1 VSGDGENVEA
11 QALETASMTPTLTY
25 RVRRSRRQPEIK
37 TIGQSQ

>member
-11 QALETASMTPTLTY
+11 QAETASMTPTLTY